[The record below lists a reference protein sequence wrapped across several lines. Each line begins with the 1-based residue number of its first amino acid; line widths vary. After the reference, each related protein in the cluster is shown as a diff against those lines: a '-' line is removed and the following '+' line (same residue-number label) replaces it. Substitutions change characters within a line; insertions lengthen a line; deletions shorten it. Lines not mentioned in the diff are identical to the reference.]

1 MTRERCIKMISD
13 CKKRDL
19 FVETYWRTPEEYF
32 EEYSS
37 KEPEIWWNVLNDLRI
52 DYSSEMDDPG
62 IIASMF

>member
-1 MTRERCIKMISD
+1 
-13 CKKRDL
+13 
-19 FVETYWRTPEEYF
+19 VETYWRTPEEYF